1 MAVVQF
7 PSDTV
12 PGQAKVVFCERRLRR
27 VLDLIEAN
35 PASSVRELAE
45 LVSLS
50 PAHLQRLFKRR
61 LRVNIRDLL
70 VEQRLQSAARL
81 LTSSDLPIKEI
92 SYRVGYGHHSSF
104 VRAFQRRFSLAP
116 KHYRQA
122 GDERVVLQVR
132 NG

>member
-1 MAVVQF
+1 MVLQF
-7 PSDTV
+7 PGDTV
-12 PGQAKVVFCERRLRR
+12 PGQAKVAFRERRLRR
-27 VLDLIEAN
+27 VLELIETK
-35 PASSVRELAE
+35 PESSVRELAE

-61 LRVNIRDLL
+61 LGANLRDLL
-70 VEQRLQSAARL
+70 VEQRLQCAARL
-81 LTSSDLPIKEI
+81 LTSSDLSIKEI
-92 SYRVGYGHHSSF
+92 SFRSGYGHHSSF

-122 GDERVVLQVR
+122 QEDLIVLQVR